1 MDGFPADICE
11 TALRLDLQ
19 EPLCVSTQADPRF
32 LPSALALPPVV
43 ASCSANRDRGTDR
56 TLVRTKTNPNRRAW
70 CIS

>member
-1 MDGFPADICE
+1 VGGFPAGICE
-11 TALRLDLQ
+11 TALRRDLQ
-19 EPLCVSTQADPRF
+19 EPLCVSTQADTRFSPLRWHYPR
-32 LPSALALPPVV
+32 VV